1 MAERWRCNGLRRFAM
16 IDTAT
21 TTGRLLTAALDVAGR
36 KDWAAVTLIDIAEAA
51 GASLAELRAV
61 FTTKND
67 VIAALIDAVDAE
79 LLRRTPK
86 RAEGQES
93 RDLLFDA
100 VMTRFDLLAP
110 YKRALKSIYAS
121 GAHGLPLAGK
131 HLASRYW
138 MLQAAGIATDGASGV
153 LRVAGLAVTYASV
166 FRVWLE
172 DDDPGLAR
180 TMAALDRRLR
190 RGERAIASFDRL
202 AGIVDRLAGEGP
214 RILRTML
221 HGRPRPP
228 TGGEP
233 DAV

>member
-1 MAERWRCNGLRRFAM
+1 M

-21 TTGRLLTAALDVAGR
+21 TAGRLLTAALDLAGS

-51 GASLAELRAV
+51 GASLAEL
-61 FTTKND
+61 
-67 VIAALIDAVDAE
+67 
-79 LLRRTPK
+79 LRRTPK
-86 RAEGQES
+86 RADGQGR

-100 VMTRFDLLAP
+100 IMTRFDLLAP
-110 YKRALKSIYAS
+110 YKRALKSIYA
-121 GAHGLPLAGK
+121 AEAYGLPLAGK

-138 MLQAAGIATDGASGV
+138 MLQAAGIAADGASGA

-202 AGIVDRLAGEGP
+202 AGVVDRLASEGP
-214 RILRTML
+214 RILRAML
-221 HGRPRPP
+221 HGRPRTP
-228 TGGEP
+228 TDREP
-233 DAV
+233 DAA

>member
-1 MAERWRCNGLRRFAM
+1 M

-21 TTGRLLTAALDVAGR
+21 TAGRLLTAALDLAGS

-61 FTTKND
+61 FTTKSD
-67 VIAALIDAVDAE
+67 VIAALI
-79 LLRRTPK
+79 
-86 RAEGQES
+86 
-93 RDLLFDA
+93 DA

-121 GAHGLPLAGK
+121 GAYGLPLAGK

-138 MLQAAGIATDGASGV
+138 MLQAAGIAADGASGA
-153 LRVAGLAVTYASV
+153 LRVAGFAVTYASV
-166 FRVWLE
+166 FGVWLE

-190 RGERAIASFDRL
+190 RGERAIASFDRVT
-202 AGIVDRLAGEGP
+202 GMVDRLAGVGP
-214 RILRTML
+214 RFLRAML
-221 HGRPRPP
+221 HGRPRTP
-228 TGGEP
+228 TDREP
-233 DAV
+233 DAA

>member
-1 MAERWRCNGLRRFAM
+1 M

-100 VMTRFDLLAP
+100 VMTRFDLLA
-110 YKRALKSIYAS
+110 RARTAFRLPAS
-121 GAHGLPLAGK
+121 TSLPATGCCRPPASPPMAHPASCALLGLP
-131 HLASRYW
+131 
-138 MLQAAGIATDGASGV
+138 
-153 LRVAGLAVTYASV
+153 
-166 FRVWLE
+166 
-172 DDDPGLAR
+172 
-180 TMAALDRRLR
+180 
-190 RGERAIASFDRL
+190 
-202 AGIVDRLAGEGP
+202 
-214 RILRTML
+214 
-221 HGRPRPP
+221 
-228 TGGEP
+228 
-233 DAV
+233 

>member
-1 MAERWRCNGLRRFAM
+1 M

-21 TTGRLLTAALDVAGR
+21 TAGRLLTAALDLAGS

-61 FTTKND
+61 FTTKSD

-110 YKRALKSIYAS
+110 YKRALKSIYAT
-121 GAHGLPLAGK
+121 GAHGLP
-131 HLASRYW
+131 
-138 MLQAAGIATDGASGV
+138 ASGV
-153 LRVAGLAVTYASV
+153 RGDENGAAQAQPKASRPTLGTPDESGQQAKAV
-166 FRVWLE
+166 
-172 DDDPGLAR
+172 PQ
-180 TMAALDRRLR
+180 
-190 RGERAIASFDRL
+190 RAI
-202 AGIVDRLAGEGP
+202 
-214 RILRTML
+214 
-221 HGRPRPP
+221 
-228 TGGEP
+228 
-233 DAV
+233 

>member
-1 MAERWRCNGLRRFAM
+1 M

-21 TTGRLLTAALDVAGR
+21 TAGRLLTAALDLAGS

-61 FTTKND
+61 FTTKSD

-121 GAHGLPLAGK
+121 GAYGLPLAGK

-138 MLQAAGIATDGASGV
+138 MLQAAGIA
-153 LRVAGLAVTYASV
+153 
-166 FRVWLE
+166 
-172 DDDPGLAR
+172 P
-180 TMAALDRRLR
+180 
-190 RGERAIASFDRL
+190 
-202 AGIVDRLAGEGP
+202 
-214 RILRTML
+214 
-221 HGRPRPP
+221 
-228 TGGEP
+228 
-233 DAV
+233 

>member
-1 MAERWRCNGLRRFAM
+1 M

-21 TTGRLLTAALDVAGR
+21 TTGRLLTAALDLAGS

-61 FTTKND
+61 FTTKSD

-121 GAHGLPLAGK
+121 GAYGLPLAGK

-138 MLQAAGIATDGASGV
+138 MLQAAGIAADGASGA
-153 LRVAGLAVTYASV
+153 LRVAGFAVTYASV
-166 FRVWLE
+166 FGVWLE

-190 RGERAIASFDRL
+190 RGERAIASFDRVT
-202 AGIVDRLAGEGP
+202 GMVDRLAGEGP
-214 RILRTML
+214 RILRAML
-221 HGRPRPP
+221 HGRPRTP
-228 TGGEP
+228 TDREP
-233 DAV
+233 DAA